1 MQYYYQ
7 RKAEILSGQVVK
19 WDFAQFDSTDP
30 EVSLGTL
37 MG

>member
-7 RKAEILSGQVVK
+7 RKAEILSGQVVQ
-19 WDFAQFDSTDP
+19 WGFAQFDTTDP
-30 EVSLGTL
+30 EVSLGAL

>member
-7 RKAEILSGQVVK
+7 RKAEILSGQVLK